1 MNSWE
6 VLFDV
11 TKQCACINCK
21 KVGQDPSLEEH
32 QSAGQTY
39 QIQLSKQRVA
49 GNDQTNKI
57 GAS

>member
-21 KVGQDPSLEEH
+21 KVGQDPNLEEH

-39 QIQLSKQRVA
+39 QIQLSEQGVA
-49 GNDQTNKI
+49 GNGQTNKI

>member
-21 KVGQDPSLEEH
+21 KEGQDPSLEEH